1 MRFGRVASLMLVLEA
16 ASAIAAG
23 NVTLGTVKAA
33 YRPAT
38 TTALPSYGKPSYL
51 PYLQHDGA
59 LKANVATAIT
69 VGSNIYMSGTYVLPG

>member
-1 MRFGRVASLMLVLEA
+1 MRFGRVVTLMLVLVA
-16 ASAIAAG
+16 TSDIAAG

-38 TTALPSYGKPSYL
+38 TAALPSYGKTSYL

-59 LKANVATAIT
+59 LKANVVTAIAS
-69 VGSNIYMSGTYVLPG
+69 GSNIYMSGTYILPG